1 MVRRAHQ
8 THVKHGARGAPYIT
22 LQETKRHFMMTLPKI
37 FLSSRD
43 NRFSVVQ
50 SEPWMACDLE
60 AIQRASFPDLAEH
73 ELAQERHYLA
83 QMNAFPAGQ
92 HAILENAT
100 GKVVGS
106 SSDLRVNLNL
116 SHYQHKFLEAVGN
129 NFFTTHVPD
138 GDWLYGADIG
148 VLPEFRGLGLAS
160 LLYARRQTL
169 VRELGLMGHM
179 AGAMPKGYGAFRHK
193 LPIEEYVNAVI
204 TLELND
210 PVLSVQLRRGYR
222 VFGII
227 PEYLEDAST
236 DNYGVLILWRNVDRG
251 W

>member
-1 MVRRAHQ
+1 MIAIQ
-8 THVKHGARGAPYIT
+8 TKS
-22 LQETKRHFMMTLPKI
+22 FN
-37 FLSSRD
+37 SSRD
-43 NRFSVVQ
+43 NRFSVLQ
-50 SEPWMACDLE
+50 SEPWMASQLE

-73 ELAQERHYLA
+73 ELAQEQHYLA
-83 QMNAFPAGQ
+83 QMAAFPAGQ

-106 SSDLRVNLNL
+106 SSDLRVNLDL
-116 SHYQHKFLEAVGN
+116 SHYQHKFLEGVGN

-148 VLPEFRGLGLAS
+148 VMPEFRGLGLAS

-169 VRELGLMGHM
+169 VRELGLMGHV
-179 AGAMPKGYGAFRHK
+179 AGAMPKGYGAFK
-193 LPIEEYVNAVI
+193 SKIPIEEYVNDVI

-227 PEYLEDAST
+227 PDYLEDAST
-236 DNYGVLILWRNVDRG
+236 DNYGVLILWRNLERG

>member
-1 MVRRAHQ
+1 MVRRAHH

-22 LQETKRHFMMTLPKI
+22 LQETKRYFMMTLPKI

-43 NRFSVVQ
+43 NCFSVVQ
-50 SEPWMACDLE
+50 SEPWMARELE

-106 SSDLRVNLNL
+106 SSDLRVNLDL
-116 SHYQHKFLEAVGN
+116 SHYQHRFIDAVGN

-169 VRELGLMGHM
+169 VRELGLMGHV
-179 AGAMPKGYGAFRHK
+179 AGAMPKGYGAVQHK
-193 LPIEEYVNAVI
+193 LSIEEYVNDVI

-227 PEYLEDAST
+227 PDYLEDAST

>member
-1 MVRRAHQ
+1 
-8 THVKHGARGAPYIT
+8 
-22 LQETKRHFMMTLPKI
+22 MMTLPKAL
-37 FLSSRD
+37 LSSRD

-50 SEPWMACDLE
+50 SEPWMARDLE

-73 ELAQERHYLA
+73 ELAIEKHYLA
-83 QMNAFPAGQ
+83 QMTAFPAGQ

-100 GKVVGS
+100 GRVVGS
-106 SSDLRVNLNL
+106 SSDLRVNLDL
-116 SHYQHKFLEAVGN
+116 SHYQHRFLEAVGD
-129 NFFTTHVPD
+129 NFFSTHISD

-148 VLPEFRGLGLAS
+148 VLSEFRGLGLAS

-169 VRELGLMGHM
+169 VRELGLMGHV
-179 AGAMPKGYGAFRHK
+179 AGAMPKGYGALKQK
-193 LPIEEYVNAVI
+193 LPIEEYVNDVI

-227 PEYLEDAST
+227 PDYLEDAST